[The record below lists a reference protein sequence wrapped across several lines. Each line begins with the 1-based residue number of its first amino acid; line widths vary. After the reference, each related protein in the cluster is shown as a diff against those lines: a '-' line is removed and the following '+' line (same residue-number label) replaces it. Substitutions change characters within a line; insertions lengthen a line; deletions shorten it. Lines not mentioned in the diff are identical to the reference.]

1 MSHRH
6 RKGKFSRCRGHHL
19 PELGVTS
26 NLIKKGAKL
35 VQKADDIIEELA
47 PAPRGFFRAKERRK
61 MELDDEERKLCDIL
75 TSKPMHIG
83 TLSRELFLS
92 AAKALATLF
101 NLETKGVV
109 KQTGGKRCCLVS

>member
-1 MSHRH
+1 
-6 RKGKFSRCRGHHL
+6 
-19 PELGVTS
+19 VTS